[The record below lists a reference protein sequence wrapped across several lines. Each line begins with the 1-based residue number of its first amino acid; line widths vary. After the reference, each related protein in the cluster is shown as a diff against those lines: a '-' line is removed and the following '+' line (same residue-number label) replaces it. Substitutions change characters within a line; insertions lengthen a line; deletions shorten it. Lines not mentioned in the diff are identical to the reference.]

1 MGEFI
6 LFCVNTCAE
15 YERRGTIFFY
25 LEYSFLS
32 SNFISASDEISVNR
46 DDQKLTNER
55 YFKMFTVIRV
65 ASS

>member
-1 MGEFI
+1 MSDEAP
-6 LFCVNTCAE
+6 LL
-15 YERRGTIFFY
+15 FY